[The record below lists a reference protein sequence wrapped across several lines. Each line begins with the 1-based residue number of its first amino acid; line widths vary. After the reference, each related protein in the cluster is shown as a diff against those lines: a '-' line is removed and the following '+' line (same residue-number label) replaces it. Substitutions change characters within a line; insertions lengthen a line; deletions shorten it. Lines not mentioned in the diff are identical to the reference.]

1 MTIEALCQQCG
12 VSKSGYYRWKM
23 ITQVNIEKREREDQ
37 RDFSL
42 VLEAFNYRQKPKG
55 QRQIL
60 MYLAHNR
67 TPMCRSKIRRLMKK
81 FNLVCPIRKPRFQR
95 QVSAEYQAEHVKP
108 NYVKR
113 EFRAYGPRSVLLTDI
128 TYLPYGRQKWAY
140 LATVKD
146 AFTNEILSYELSP
159 MLHIAFVLKMIRQLI
174 AQHPVSLA
182 TQTLIHSDQGSHF
195 TSVKFQYLV
204 ENNGLI
210 QSMSRRGNCW
220 DNAPQESFYGHMKD
234 EIDLASCEDYE
245 DVKKLIEEYMDY
257 YNNERYQWNLA
268 KLSPIQYYQFCTTNV
283 YPLADIYSTPA
294 LPHIRTIEIEE

>member
-1 MTIEALCQQCG
+1 MIQETYEAPENTMTIEALCQQCG
-12 VSKSGYYRWKM
+12 VSKSGYYRWKKM
-23 ITQVNIEKREREDQ
+23 TQVNIEKREREDQ

-128 TYLPYGRQKWAY
+128 TYLPY
-140 LATVKD
+140 
-146 AFTNEILSYELSP
+146 
-159 MLHIAFVLKMIRQLI
+159 
-174 AQHPVSLA
+174 
-182 TQTLIHSDQGSHF
+182 
-195 TSVKFQYLV
+195 
-204 ENNGLI
+204 
-210 QSMSRRGNCW
+210 
-220 DNAPQESFYGHMKD
+220 
-234 EIDLASCEDYE
+234 
-245 DVKKLIEEYMDY
+245 
-257 YNNERYQWNLA
+257 
-268 KLSPIQYYQFCTTNV
+268 
-283 YPLADIYSTPA
+283 
-294 LPHIRTIEIEE
+294 